1 MIDKQTLIFILL
13 VLLFA
18 CVFYFIHKAY
28 REVNRRRMLNKFS
41 LLEEKNSED
50 RETDNLDSLIDGLS
64 GSLASS
70 KDEIDKKLD
79 DAGIYNSNIS
89 QYYMYVK
96 YGLFIVG
103 AVVFY
108 IVLSNFE
115 VVINQIIAVLAI
127 WFVLCITAPDSYL
140 SMKQKALRRK
150 ISNQLPYLLDL
161 MAICIQT
168 GMTMEA
174 AMSYLAQEMEGF
186 DKDLSYQLN
195 KINERNKIVGLDV
208 ALDEFYG
215 RIPTPEVRS
224 FIMTLKQSLKYGSS
238 IYDALT
244 TLAADI
250 REVNMLNVEEK
261 IGKLAAKMSIPL
273 ILFIMMPIV
282 ILITAPGIMRVM
294 ANV

>member
-1 MIDKQTLIFILL
+1 MQLQTLIFVFL
-13 VLLFA
+13 VLLFV
-18 CVFYFIHKAY
+18 CLSYLFFKVYI
-28 REVNRRRMLNKFS
+28 EIGRRRMLNKFS
-41 LLEEKNSED
+41 TLDEPKTEVRKGEGL
-50 RETDNLDSLIDGLS
+50 DNLFDNLS
-64 GSLASS
+64 STLTSS
-70 KDEIDKKLD
+70 KDDIDKKLD

-89 QYYMYVK
+89 QYYMLTKYVVSFLGCVII
-96 YGLFIVG
+96 YILLSRFEFI
-103 AVVFY
+103 
-108 IVLSNFE
+108 L
-115 VVINQIIAVLAI
+115 NQIIAMLAI
-127 WFVLCITAPDSYL
+127 WFVFCVIGPDSYL
-140 SMKQKALRRK
+140 AVRQKALRRK

-168 GMTMEA
+168 GMTLES
-174 AMSYLAQEMEGF
+174 AMSYLSHEMEGF

-195 KINERNKIVGLDV
+195 KINERTKIVTLDI
-208 ALDEFYG
+208 ALDEFYN

-238 IYDALT
+238 IFDVLT
-244 TLAADI
+244 TLASDI
-250 REVNMLNVEEK
+250 REVNMLGVEEK

>member
-1 MIDKQTLIFILL
+1 MQKQTLIFALL

-18 CVFYFIHKAY
+18 CLSYFSFRAY
-28 REVNRRRMLNKFS
+28 REFSRRRMLKRFS
-41 LLEEKNSED
+41 LFDESSSED
-50 RETDNLDSLIDGLS
+50 KNEEGLDRLFDNLSSTLT
-64 GSLASS
+64 SS
-70 KDEIDKKLD
+70 KDDIDKKLD

-89 QYYMYVK
+89 QYYMLTKYLVAFVGGILIYV
-96 YGLFIVG
+96 LLSRFELIV
-103 AVVFY
+103 
-108 IVLSNFE
+108 NQ
-115 VVINQIIAVLAI
+115 VIAILAI
-127 WFVLCITAPDSYL
+127 WFVFCVTGPDSYL
-140 SMKQKALRRK
+140 AIKQKALRRK

-168 GMTMEA
+168 GMTLES
-174 AMSYLAQEMEGF
+174 AMSYLSHEMEGF

-195 KINERNKIVGLDV
+195 KINERTKIVSLDI
-208 ALDEFYG
+208 ALDEFYN

-224 FIMTLKQSLKYGSS
+224 FVMTLKQSLKYGSS
-238 IYDALT
+238 IFDVLT
-244 TLAADI
+244 TLASDI
-250 REVNMLNVEEK
+250 REVNMLGVEEK

>member
-1 MIDKQTLIFILL
+1 
-13 VLLFA
+13 
-18 CVFYFIHKAY
+18 
-28 REVNRRRMLNKFS
+28 MLNKFS
-41 LLEEKNSED
+41 TLDEPKTEVRKGEGL
-50 RETDNLDSLIDGLS
+50 DNLFDNLS
-64 GSLASS
+64 STLTSS
-70 KDEIDKKLD
+70 KDDIDKKLD

-89 QYYMYVK
+89 QYYMLTKYVVAFLGCVII
-96 YGLFIVG
+96 YILLSRFEFI
-103 AVVFY
+103 
-108 IVLSNFE
+108 L
-115 VVINQIIAVLAI
+115 NQIIAMLAI
-127 WFVLCITAPDSYL
+127 WFVFCVIGPDSYL
-140 SMKQKALRRK
+140 AVRQKALRRK

-168 GMTMEA
+168 GMTLES
-174 AMSYLAQEMEGF
+174 AMSYLSHEMEGF

-195 KINERNKIVGLDV
+195 KINERTKIVTLDI
-208 ALDEFYG
+208 ALDEFYN

-238 IYDALT
+238 IFDVLT
-244 TLAADI
+244 TLASDI
-250 REVNMLNVEEK
+250 REVNMLGVEEK

>member
-1 MIDKQTLIFILL
+1 MQLQTLIFVFL
-13 VLLFA
+13 VLLFV
-18 CVFYFIHKAY
+18 CLSYLFFKVYI
-28 REVNRRRMLNKFS
+28 EIGRRRMLNKFS
-41 LLEEKNSED
+41 TLDEPKTEVRKGEGL
-50 RETDNLDSLIDGLS
+50 DNLFDNLS
-64 GSLASS
+64 STLTSS
-70 KDEIDKKLD
+70 KDDIDKKLD

-89 QYYMYVK
+89 QYYMLTKYVVSFLGCVII
-96 YGLFIVG
+96 YILLSRFEFI
-103 AVVFY
+103 
-108 IVLSNFE
+108 L
-115 VVINQIIAVLAI
+115 NQIIAMLAI
-127 WFVLCITAPDSYL
+127 WFVFCVIGPDSYL
-140 SMKQKALRRK
+140 AVRQKALRRK

-168 GMTMEA
+168 GMTLES
-174 AMSYLAQEMEGF
+174 AMSYLSHEMEGF

-195 KINERNKIVGLDV
+195 KINERTKIVTLDV
-208 ALDEFYG
+208 ALDEFYN

-238 IYDALT
+238 IFDVLT
-244 TLAADI
+244 TLASDI
-250 REVNMLNVEEK
+250 REVNMLGVEEK

>member
-1 MIDKQTLIFILL
+1 MQTQTLIFVFL

-18 CVFYFIHKAY
+18 CLSYLFFKVYTEIG
-28 REVNRRRMLNKFS
+28 RRRMLNKFS
-41 LLEEKNSED
+41 LFDEPKAEVRKGEGL
-50 RETDNLDSLIDGLS
+50 DNLFDNLS
-64 GSLASS
+64 STLTSS
-70 KDEIDKKLD
+70 KDDIDKKLD

-89 QYYMYVK
+89 QYYMLTKYVVAFLGCVII
-96 YGLFIVG
+96 YILLSRFEFI
-103 AVVFY
+103 
-108 IVLSNFE
+108 L
-115 VVINQIIAVLAI
+115 NQIIAMLAI
-127 WFVLCITAPDSYL
+127 WFVLCVIAPDSYL
-140 SMKQKALRRK
+140 AVRQKALRRK

-168 GMTMEA
+168 GMTLES
-174 AMSYLAQEMEGF
+174 AMSYLSHEMEGF

-195 KINERNKIVGLDV
+195 KINERTKIVTLDI
-208 ALDEFYG
+208 ALDEFYN

-238 IYDALT
+238 IFDVLT
-244 TLAADI
+244 TLASDI
-250 REVNMLNVEEK
+250 REVNMLGVEEK

>member
-1 MIDKQTLIFILL
+1 MQLQTLIFVFL
-13 VLLFA
+13 VLLFV
-18 CVFYFIHKAY
+18 CLSYLFFKVYI
-28 REVNRRRMLNKFS
+28 EIGRRRMLNKFS
-41 LLEEKNSED
+41 ILDEPKTEVRKGEGL
-50 RETDNLDSLIDGLS
+50 DNLFDNLS
-64 GSLASS
+64 STLTSS
-70 KDEIDKKLD
+70 KDDIDKKLD

-89 QYYMYVK
+89 QYYMLTKYVVAFLGCVII
-96 YGLFIVG
+96 YILLSRFEFI
-103 AVVFY
+103 
-108 IVLSNFE
+108 L
-115 VVINQIIAVLAI
+115 NQIIAMLAI
-127 WFVLCITAPDSYL
+127 WFVFCVIGPDSYL
-140 SMKQKALRRK
+140 AVRQKALRRK

-168 GMTMEA
+168 GMTLES
-174 AMSYLAQEMEGF
+174 AMSYLSHEMEGF

-195 KINERNKIVGLDV
+195 KINERTKIVTLDV
-208 ALDEFYG
+208 ALDEFYN

-238 IYDALT
+238 IFDVLT
-244 TLAADI
+244 TLASDI
-250 REVNMLNVEEK
+250 REVNMLGVEEK